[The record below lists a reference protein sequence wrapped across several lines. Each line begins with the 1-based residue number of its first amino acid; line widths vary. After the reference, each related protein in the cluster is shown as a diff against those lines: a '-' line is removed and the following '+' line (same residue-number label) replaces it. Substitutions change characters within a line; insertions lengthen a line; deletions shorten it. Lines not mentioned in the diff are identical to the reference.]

1 MDKTTLWVLLPVLN
15 EAQSVADRLDDL
27 VRLQAGLPE
36 PLRGRVRFCWIDSG
50 SADGTF
56 ELLESQIAKLSGV
69 QPSCFSL
76 VRADLAEPSVGRALN
91 VVIAGLKPEDFFLVH
106 PVDCALTP
114 EAWAALG
121 DWFLSGAGEACAF
134 EKRYS
139 KSHVVLYAYAACLNF
154 VLLRLLGWWVWTNLP
169 CVRRGC
175 LPPDGLE
182 TPGFLE
188 DLMLARRLRANRVG
202 RTVLGAQVVVS
213 ARRYERDG
221 IGSRILLNGW
231 ITFLFVSGL
240 SSVERLKKMYFKRG

>member
-1 MDKTTLWVLLPVLN
+1 LDKTTLWVLLPVLN

-50 SADGTF
+50 SADGTA
-56 ELLESQIAKLSGV
+56 ELLDFRLRALSNPQSSG
-69 QPSCFSL
+69 FSL
-76 VRADLAEPSVGRALN
+76 VKAALAEPSVGRALN

-114 EAWAALG
+114 EAWTALG
-121 DWFLSGAGEACAF
+121 DWFLVGGGDACAF

-139 KSHVVLYAYAACLNF
+139 KSHPVLDVYAHCLNF
-154 VLLRLLGWWVWTNLP
+154 VLLRLLGWWVWTNVP
-169 CVRRGC
+169 CVRRSC
-175 LPPDGLE
+175 LGPGGLE

-188 DLMLARRLRANRVG
+188 DLLLSRHLKLNRVG

-213 ARRYERDG
+213 SRRYERDG
-221 IGSRILLNGW
+221 IAARIFLNGW

-240 SSVERLKKMYFKRG
+240 SSVERLKKMYFKR